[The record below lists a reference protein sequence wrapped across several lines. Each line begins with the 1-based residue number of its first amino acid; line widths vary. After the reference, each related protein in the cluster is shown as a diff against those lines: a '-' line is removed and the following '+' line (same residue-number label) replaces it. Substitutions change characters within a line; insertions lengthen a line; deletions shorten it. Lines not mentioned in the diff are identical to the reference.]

1 MADRRFRL
9 QSERTSTSDI
19 FRPRNVRVLAPH
31 SQTPSPPQPPAIHR
45 QHMPVYVIAS
55 RRTQENRRP
64 ANIPRLSPA
73 SRRNSLQNLPA
84 ARRIVPQRRRIVR
97 RHVPRSNGVH
107 IDSLTRPFVRQRSR
121 QLRDPALRRRICR
134 HQNSPLKRKYRR
146 NIHDLPRPP
155 LLQHPLRRELRKPEH
170 RREVHGDYLVPILR
184 RVFRRRSPPNNPRI
198 VHQNIDRP
206 QLPHRLLDQ
215 FPANRCIRNI
225 PRHIESLPPQ
235 PAYLLANLSALRR
248 TPMTNHISASPC
260 QRQGDRRPNP
270 PVRPRNQRI
279 LPIQTK
285 RI

>member
-1 MADRRFRL
+1 MLRQSLRGHPSSGRL
-9 QSERTSTSDI
+9 PKKAKLVILRASDEDARRTSTSNISTTLCSD
-19 FRPRNVRVLAPH
+19 APYTT
-31 SQTPSPPQPPAIHR
+31 TPSPPQPPAIHR

-73 SRRNSLQNLPA
+73 SRRNALQNLPA
-84 ARRIVPQRRRIVR
+84 ARCIVPQRRRIVR
-97 RHVPRSNGVH
+97 RHVPRGNGVH
-107 IDSLTRPFVRQRSR
+107 IDPLARPLICQRSR
-121 QLRDPALRRRICR
+121 QLRDSPLRRRIR
-134 HQNSPLKRKYRR
+134 RNQNSPLKRKYRR

-206 QLPHRLLDQ
+206 QLPHRLLNQ

-225 PRHIESLPPQ
+225 ARHIENLPPQ
-235 PAYLLANLSALRR
+235 PAYLLANLP
-248 TPMTNHISASPC
+248 TP
-260 QRQGDRRPNP
+260 
-270 PVRPRNQRI
+270 PR
-279 LPIQTK
+279 
-285 RI
+285 